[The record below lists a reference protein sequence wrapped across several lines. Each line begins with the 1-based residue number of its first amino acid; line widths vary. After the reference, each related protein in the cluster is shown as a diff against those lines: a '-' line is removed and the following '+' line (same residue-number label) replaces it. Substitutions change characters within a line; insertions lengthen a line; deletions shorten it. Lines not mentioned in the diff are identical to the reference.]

1 MTILTRP
8 DRSTATAR
16 VSGRAVTM
24 AIDEGKSD
32 AALVVTIGR
41 FDESA
46 LRELYDRH
54 GGAVFALAR
63 RLLNSRTLAEEVAQE
78 IFLRLWNRPERFDPD
93 RGTLRAFLL
102 ADTHGRSIDLLR
114 SEAARRERET
124 KDGRLAP
131 APSFNLENE
140 VLANVQAETVRN
152 ALAELSDGERKAI
165 ELAYFGGFTYRE
177 VAEQLGEPEGTV
189 KSRIRT
195 GMKRLRGHLASAGV
209 APS

>member
-1 MTILTRP
+1 M
-8 DRSTATAR
+8 
-16 VSGRAVTM
+16 G
-24 AIDEGKSD
+24 IDEGRSD
-32 AALVVTIGR
+32 AALVVAIGR

-93 RGTLRAFLL
+93 RGTLRSFLL

-124 KDGRLAP
+124 KEGRMAP
-131 APSFNLENE
+131 TPSFNLESE

-152 ALAELSDGERKAI
+152 ALAELSDGERNAI
-165 ELAYFGGFTYRE
+165 ELAYFGGYTYRE